1 MIQSS
6 NGAGTQ
12 EWLEA
17 TKGMAILAFIGPKDF
32 EPATGYDGKPF
43 SKADFDKAL
52 KKVSRKIKK

>member
-17 TKGMAILAFIGPKDF
+17 TKGMTISAFIEPKGFRSIIENNGESFSKVDF
-32 EPATGYDGKPF
+32 E
-43 SKADFDKAL
+43 KAL
-52 KKVSRKIKK
+52 KKVSRKVKK